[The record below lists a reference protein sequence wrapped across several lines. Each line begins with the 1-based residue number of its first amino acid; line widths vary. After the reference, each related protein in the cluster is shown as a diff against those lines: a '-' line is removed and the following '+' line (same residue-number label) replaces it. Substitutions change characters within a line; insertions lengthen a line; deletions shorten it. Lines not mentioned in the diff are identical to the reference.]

1 MNIEELKKI
10 ITRYYRTLNYR
21 EDINFNG
28 SLLLFFISYFDNKEE
43 KYKYIK
49 VYTDIKRYTVEIIN
63 EKESLKILNYS
74 TIENYYKFIK
84 NISINFFINFLRE
97 ELEIEIIIED
107 EFNIDD
113 TISLKNERKK
123 EWENLK

>member
-1 MNIEELKKI
+1 MNIEEIKKI

-97 ELEIEIIIED
+97 ELEIERIIED

>member
-1 MNIEELKKI
+1 MNIEEIKKI

-97 ELEIEIIIED
+97 ELEIEIIKED

>member
-1 MNIEELKKI
+1 MNIEEIKKI
-10 ITRYYRTLNYR
+10 ITRYYRTFNYR

>member
-1 MNIEELKKI
+1 MNIEEIKKI

-97 ELEIEIIIED
+97 ELEIEIIIEN

>member
-1 MNIEELKKI
+1 MNIEEIKKI

-113 TISLKNERKK
+113 TISLKSERKK

>member
-1 MNIEELKKI
+1 MNIEEIKKI

-28 SLLLFFISYFDNKEE
+28 SLLLFFINYFDNKEE

>member
-1 MNIEELKKI
+1 MNIEEIKKI

-49 VYTDIKRYTVEIIN
+49 VYTDIKTYTVEIIN

>member
-1 MNIEELKKI
+1 MNIEEIKKI

-74 TIENYYKFIK
+74 TIENYSKFIK

>member
-1 MNIEELKKI
+1 MNIEEIKKI

-74 TIENYYKFIK
+74 NIENYYKFIK

>member
-1 MNIEELKKI
+1 MNIEEIKKI

-63 EKESLKILNYS
+63 EKEVSNETTQLRQIIHNDIFAGPSGLPRERSIGRGDLSRFYNNKKN
-74 TIENYYKFIK
+74 KF
-84 NISINFFINFLRE
+84 
-97 ELEIEIIIED
+97 
-107 EFNIDD
+107 
-113 TISLKNERKK
+113 
-123 EWENLK
+123 

>member
-1 MNIEELKKI
+1 MNIEEIKKI
-10 ITRYYRTLNYR
+10 ITKYYRTLNYR

>member
-1 MNIEELKKI
+1 MNIEEIKKI
-10 ITRYYRTLNYR
+10 ITRYYKTLNYR

>member
-1 MNIEELKKI
+1 MNIEEIKKI

>member
-1 MNIEELKKI
+1 MNIEEIKKI

-63 EKESLKILNYS
+63 EKESLKILDYS